1 MADELAVLDA
11 TAQAALVTR
20 GEVTPRELVE
30 RAVVRIQRL
39 NPQLNAVI
47 HPLFEKALDSLAGD
61 AIPAGPFHGVPFLV
75 KDAVCHTAGD
85 PYHLGMRALKEHGHV
100 ATRDT
105 ELARRFRAAGFVFV
119 GKTNTP
125 ELAMSV
131 TTEPLA
137 YGATHNPWNP
147 EHSSGGSSGGSAA
160 AVAAGLVPVAHA
172 NDMGGSIRIPA
183 GHCGLV
189 GLKPSRA
196 RTSLAPAFGEFW
208 GPLTHEHVLTRSV
221 RDCAAV
227 LDAISGPALGDPY
240 TAPPPPVPFAEAANR
255 DPAPL
260 RVALLESVPE
270 RAIDP
275 AADAAV
281 TEAARLLESL
291 GHQVEPVSLGA
302 LDTPAVGP
310 WITAALARDLDR
322 WGEVLGRPLGGDDV
336 EPVNWLLA
344 EMGRAL
350 DGARFV
356 AMAEAA
362 WLWSRELQQPFGQG
376 FDVLLTPTSP
386 LPPPPLGWAAPD
398 VPQAEL
404 LDRLGRVTLF
414 TMPFDVTGQPA
425 ISLPL
430 HQDPNG
436 LPIGVQLVGAA
447 WREDQLLSLAGQ
459 IERAAPWSGR
469 LPTIHA

>member
-1 MADELAVLDA
+1 
-11 TAQAALVTR
+11 
-20 GEVTPRELVE
+20 
-30 RAVVRIQRL
+30 
-39 NPQLNAVI
+39 
-47 HPLFEKALDSLAGD
+47 
-61 AIPAGPFHGVPFLV
+61 
-75 KDAVCHTAGD
+75 
-85 PYHLGMRALKEHGHV
+85 
-100 ATRDT
+100 
-105 ELARRFRAAGFVFV
+105 
-119 GKTNTP
+119 
-125 ELAMSV
+125 
-131 TTEPLA
+131 
-137 YGATHNPWNP
+137 
-147 EHSSGGSSGGSAA
+147 
-160 AVAAGLVPVAHA
+160 
-172 NDMGGSIRIPA
+172 
-183 GHCGLV
+183 
-189 GLKPSRA
+189 
-196 RTSLAPAFGEFW
+196 
-208 GPLTHEHVLTRSV
+208 
-221 RDCAAV
+221 
-227 LDAISGPALGDPY
+227 
-240 TAPPPPVPFAEAANR
+240 
-255 DPAPL
+255 
-260 RVALLESVPE
+260 
-270 RAIDP
+270 
-275 AADAAV
+275 
-281 TEAARLLESL
+281 
-291 GHQVEPVSLGA
+291 VEPVSLGA